1 MSEPVLRID
10 DLSVSFRTRAGP
22 IVAVDRTS
30 FEIRA
35 GETLGLIGESGSG
48 KSVTG
53 LAILNLLDPSAT
65 RRTSGIFLAGQRIDA
80 LDNEATARLR
90 GAQIAMIFQDPTT
103 ALNPVMRI
111 GDQIVETL
119 RAHEQ
124 ISKRE
129 ALRRAADA
137 LAQVAIP
144 DPRASLTAYPHQFS
158 GGMRQRV
165 CIAIALL
172 CRPRLIIADEPTTAL
187 DSLVQLDVL
196 NLLTR
201 LTREQGTALL
211 LISHN
216 LPLVAHFAQRG
227 IVMHR
232 GRIVDEGPIAGL
244 MANPRD
250 EYTRA
255 LVDAVPQRATQV
267 ATRGAQKLAEARDV
281 SISFR
286 SGRRLFRKPRITK
299 AVDRVSL
306 TIHAGET
313 LALVGASGSGKSTLG
328 RLLLRLYNSDGGT
341 LLFEG
346 FDATRGS
353 GPGIAALRDRAQM
366 IFQDP
371 YASLNP
377 RQRIIDIVAEPL
389 HAHGDG
395 PRRNRSDRARAMLR
409 SVGLEDYADRL
420 PSQLS
425 GGQRQR
431 VAIARALVRNPTFV
445 VADEPI
451 SALDMTIQKQVLE
464 LFRRLQAEQRFACLF
479 ISHDLAAVGAL
490 ADRIAVMQAGRIV
503 EEGPRDDVLD
513 RPQHDYTRRL
523 WAASFGTVAART
535 RGDQS

>member
-1 MSEPVLRID
+1 MTEPVLKVD
-10 DLSVSFRTRAGP
+10 QLSVSFRTRAGP
-22 IVAVDRTS
+22 VRAVDRIS
-30 FEIRA
+30 FQIQP

-48 KSVTG
+48 KSATG
-53 LAILNLLDPSAT
+53 LAILDLLDSSAT
-65 RRTSGIFLAGQRIDA
+65 RSARGITLAGRRVDT
-80 LDNEATARLR
+80 LDVEAMARLR
-90 GAQIAMIFQDPTT
+90 GAEIAMIFQDPTT
-103 ALNPVMRI
+103 SLNPVMRI
-111 GDQIVETL
+111 GDQMVEML
-119 RAHEQ
+119 CAHRP
-124 ISKRE
+124 IGARE
-129 ALRRAADA
+129 AMRRAEDA

-144 DPRASLTAYPHQFS
+144 DPASGLRAYPHQFS

-172 CRPRLIIADEPTTAL
+172 CQPKLIIADEPTTAL

-201 LTREQGTALL
+201 LTREQGAALL

-227 IVMHR
+227 IVMHQ
-232 GRIVDEGPIAGL
+232 GRIVDEGPIADI

-250 EYTRA
+250 GYTRA
-255 LVDAVPQRATQV
+255 LVDAVPKRSTSASAAREQSV
-267 ATRGAQKLAEARDV
+267 AEARQV

-286 SGRRLFRKPRITK
+286 SGRSLFRRARITK
-299 AVDRVSL
+299 AVDGVSL
-306 TIHAGET
+306 AIHAGET

-328 RLLLRLYNSDGGT
+328 RLLLRLYDPDGGA

-346 FDATRGS
+346 VDATRRRGA
-353 GPGIAALRDRAQM
+353 GIAALRDRAQM

-377 RQRIIDIVAEPL
+377 RQRILDIVAEPL
-389 HAHGDG
+389 HAHGEG
-395 PRRNRSDRARAMLR
+395 ARRQRDVRARAMLAE
-409 SVGLEDYADRL
+409 VGLADYAERL
-420 PSQLS
+420 PGQLS

-431 VAIARALVRNPTFV
+431 VAIARALVRNPSFV

-464 LFRRLQAEQRFACLF
+464 LFRRLQAERRFACLF

-503 EEGPRDDVLD
+503 EEGPRDAVLD
-513 RPQHDYTRRL
+513 RPQHEYTRRL
-523 WAASFGTVAART
+523 WAASFGAIASN
-535 RGDQS
+535 GQQP